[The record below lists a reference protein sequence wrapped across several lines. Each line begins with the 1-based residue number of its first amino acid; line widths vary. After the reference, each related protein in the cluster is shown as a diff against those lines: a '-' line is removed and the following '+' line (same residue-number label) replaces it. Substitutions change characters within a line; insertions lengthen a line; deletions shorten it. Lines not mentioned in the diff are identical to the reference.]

1 MYVEDKVVDIVPGF
15 TPEEWSH
22 GESVVDVEA
31 YAIEFQKGDS
41 HHLAGPYIHED
52 KHYGLV
58 VVTRHDEQRTLEEIL
73 RDTKEKHY
81 SRPYSL
87 GFIPHA
93 ARERIFKSST
103 LGCYCQQYVD
113 PVTGFYFSDI
123 DLKYGRNELNL
134 EVVDRS
140 VKSDNGYRIA
150 PFWVT
155 MAASLKISGML
166 TFTETS
172 KMYADMNKVY
182 EMVRKEMLIAA
193 PTVDTPWK
201 LYLCGND
208 DSSWTK
214 VYATK
219 EEVDEALELLR
230 KEGFGYVFRCM
241 QFTN

>member
-73 RDTKEKHY
+73 HDTKDRY
-81 SRPYSL
+81 YARPRSL
-87 GFIPHA
+87 SFIPYN
-93 ARERIFKSST
+93 ARERLFKASA
-103 LGCYCQQYVD
+103 LNDYCQQYID

-123 DLKYGRNELNL
+123 DLRYGRNELDP
-134 EVVDRS
+134 EVVERS
-140 VKSDNGYRIA
+140 IRNDNGHRTT

-155 MAASLKISGML
+155 MAASLKISDML
-166 TFTETS
+166 TFDETS
-172 KMYADMNKVY
+172 QMYANMANVY
-182 EMVRKEMLIAA
+182 EMVRKEMTRAS
-193 PTVDTPWK
+193 PSVENPWR

-208 DSSWTK
+208 DSSWTQTFP
-214 VYATK
+214 TK
-219 EEVDEALELLR
+219 EDVDVAIEAIK